1 MLVVTIK
8 KFPRFADAREHYR
21 FTQQTCLSPVIYD
34 VGGNRIIKMFQIRT
48 LDEKESFEKEAILAK
63 EMSIKNIGPF
73 VHGVFTTS
81 TKKGYVLMER
91 YSTDLM
97 ETPPKSWDDV
107 KPVLLKLACSNVIHI
122 DIKPLN
128 IVSRE
133 KSDMSR
139 DYRVIDY
146 DPTFC
151 VHNNGY
157 GYAIM
162 VILLNLSVL
171 IRDPTHKLLFK
182 EDIPPIGDVLQK
194 MEDYRELYSRVIW
207 HYFGRPL
214 VKEGINLSSPHKDAL
229 AALRN
234 SISYE
239 NCMEKSVEYFYS
251 VQ

>member
-1 MLVVTIK
+1 MLVVEIK
-8 KFPRFADAREHYR
+8 KFSRFADARNYYK
-21 FTQQTCLSPVIYD
+21 FTKQECLSPVIFD
-34 VGGNRIIKMFQIRT
+34 VGDGKVIKMFSVGT
-48 LDEKESFEKEAILAK
+48 LKERVDFEKESILAT
-63 EMSIKNIGPF
+63 EMSMKAIGPK
-73 VHGVFTTS
+73 VHGIFTTS
-81 TKKGYVLMER
+81 TRKGYILMEQ

-97 ETPPKSWDDV
+97 ETPPKSWDEV
-107 KPVLLKLACSNVIHI
+107 KPVLSRLACSNVIHI
-122 DIKPLN
+122 DIKPHN
-128 IVSRE
+128 IVSRK